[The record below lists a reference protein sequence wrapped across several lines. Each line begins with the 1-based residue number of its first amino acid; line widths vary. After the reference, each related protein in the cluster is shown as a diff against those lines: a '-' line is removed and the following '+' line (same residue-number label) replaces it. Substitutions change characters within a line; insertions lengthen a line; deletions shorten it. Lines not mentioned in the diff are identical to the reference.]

1 MENKISTIY
10 SKSFIFSALRK
21 SRDRRIEKIE
31 NTIIT
36 IFNNDKSKDTLK
48 LDVNKPVYRFKL
60 L

>member
-21 SRDRRIEKIE
+21 SGDRRIEKIE